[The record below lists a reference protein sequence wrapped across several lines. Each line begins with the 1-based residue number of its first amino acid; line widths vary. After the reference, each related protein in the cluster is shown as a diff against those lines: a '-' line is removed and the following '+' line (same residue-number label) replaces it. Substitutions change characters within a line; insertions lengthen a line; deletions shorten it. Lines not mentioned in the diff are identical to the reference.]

1 MTTSEQ
7 MIQSISFVI
16 GLADMCIDNQK
27 LEAMMSA
34 RDITIN
40 IMHTNECYYGDDE
53 ICSKLQPSD
62 TANTCS
68 KMYDTEL

>member
-1 MTTSEQ
+1 
-7 MIQSISFVI
+7 
-16 GLADMCIDNQK
+16 
-27 LEAMMSA
+27 MMSA
-34 RDITIN
+34 RDITMN

-62 TANTCS
+62 TANMCS